1 MLSPELPSLA
11 ALRVGPQPPAAPPV
25 PPAPSVT
32 PTAAPGVAAP
42 DVPIDEAVLL
52 KWVKAGYIRL
62 FFYQVTDDLAR
73 CALRFIIPWAANAGR
88 AGAPTYTQEELDTL
102 APRQVMPWPSGPDW
116 GAVRTM
122 IKQPPLSFGSFS
134 RPDDV
139 GKRLLGDERARQS
152 WYATLPVAAP
162 RTPGTLWYKLSEAEK
177 EWNSTY
183 GPAARAEAA
192 RLAREA
198 AEQRRAMAEQRR
210 AEAAAAEEARKR
222 RREESERQAAEQR
235 AAQQRRD
242 AQRAADAERARR
254 LRADAQAASDADR
267 DWYRRTFGVDLDV
280 AVADAAAAMEATAV
294 ERELNPNLHRDPVES
309 RARHVPLQHLEMARV
324 KQLIEGTLDAMMARI
339 VQEYDNRGLDS
350 VRDALHTQIICKTN
364 LEIIEGVAVRL
375 SARTTPSAA
384 LAAIKARNN
393 HPRAAIVWSM
403 LFASQSVERDVVQ
416 AALES
421 AGYAEQ
427 GGDSQIQIRND
438 NTLHAALDALW
449 ENLSDVRKA
458 GVRNAPA
465 AQGAA
470 PQLVVVARPA
480 PTRRREARSDE
491 DEEDEDEEDEDEE
504 DEDEEMGEEED
515 EASAS
520 GSDEESASSSG
531 ESESESE
538 SGSDEESATSS
549 GDSDTESEEGELSPR
564 TPPRT
569 RQRTLANSA

>member
-1 MLSPELPSLA
+1 MLVPELPSLA
-11 ALRVGPQPPAAPPV
+11 ALRVGGPTPVVPPV
-25 PPAPSVT
+25 APAPSVA
-32 PTAAPGVAAP
+32 PTGAPGAAP
-42 DVPIDEAVLL
+42 VPIDEALLL

-73 CALRFIIPWAANAGR
+73 CALQFIIPWAANTGR
-88 AGAPTYTQEELDTL
+88 PGAPTYTQEELETL
-102 APRQVMPWPSGPDW
+102 APRGVMSWPSSKDW
-116 GAVRTM
+116 AAVRAM
-122 IKQPPLSFGSFS
+122 IKQPPLGFGSFS
-134 RPDDV
+134 KPDEQ

-162 RTPGTLWYKLSEAEK
+162 RTAGTLWYKLSEAEK
-177 EWNSTY
+177 EWNNTY

-192 RLAREA
+192 RLAA
-198 AEQRRAMAEQRR
+198 QMAEQRR
-210 AEAAAAEEARKR
+210 LVQEQRRADAAAAEEARKR
-222 RREESERQAAEQR
+222 RREESERQQAEQR

-242 AQRAADAERARR
+242 AQRAADAERGRR

-267 DWYRRTFGVDLDV
+267 DWYKRTFGVDLDV
-280 AVADAAAAMEATAV
+280 AVADAHAAMEATAV

-309 RARHVPLQHLEMARV
+309 NARHVPLQHVEMARV
-324 KQLIEGTLDAMMARI
+324 KELILNTLDDMMARI
-339 VQEYDNRGLDS
+339 VKEYDDRDLDS
-350 VRDALHTQIICKTN
+350 VHDATHTQIICTTR
-364 LEIIEGVAVRL
+364 LEIVEGVVVRL

-393 HPRAAIVWSM
+393 HPRAAIVWSL
-403 LFASQSVERDVVQ
+403 LFAPHSVERDVVQ
-416 AALES
+416 AALEN

-480 PTRRREARSDE
+480 PARREARGDDE
-491 DEEDEDEEDEDEE
+491 EEEEDE
-504 DEDEEMGEEED
+504 GEEESEE

-520 GSDEESASSSG
+520 GSDDDDEEGEVSA
-531 ESESESE
+531 

-549 GDSDTESEEGELSPR
+549 DSDDDYSEDDEDEASPR
-564 TPPRT
+564 PPPRT
-569 RQRTLANSA
+569 RQRLLANSA